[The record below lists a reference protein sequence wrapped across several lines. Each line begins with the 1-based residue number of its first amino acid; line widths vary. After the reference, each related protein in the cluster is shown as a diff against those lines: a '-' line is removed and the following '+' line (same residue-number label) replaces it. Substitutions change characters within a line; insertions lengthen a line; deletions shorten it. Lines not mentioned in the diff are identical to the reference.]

1 MNSSKPTIDGRYLAR
16 TLYDGSGGPAR
27 TNVLIEVKNG
37 VFSRISSYQCSDT
50 AQDIQEYDIMTPG
63 LIDIQ
68 INGAND
74 VQFNGDTSPVA
85 VAKIAEGAAKGGT
98 AWVLPTFVTSGGT
111 DYLQAIKGVKD
122 AIKAGTPGVLGVHL
136 EGPFLS
142 PKRPGIHPSTAIRP
156 LSNADLANI
165 TKPFPGQLL
174 VTLAPE
180 EQPPGMV
187 RKLTDAGVIVF
198 AGHTEATA
206 EDIDAAKSEGLQ
218 GVTHLFNAM
227 SQLQG
232 RAPGVVGSVLGG
244 GLYAGIIAD
253 GYHVHWD
260 NVALA
265 VKTLPD
271 HLCLVTDAMCTLAGT
286 LTEFDFF
293 DEHIFLNDGKLS
305 NSQGTLAGAHI
316 AMDESIRNLVNE
328 GIAAPELAVKLASRN
343 PAEALGIGDWLGS
356 VKEGYKASL
365 SAFNRSFS
373 AITVFR

>member
-1 MNSSKPTIDGRYLAR
+1 MNSSKPTIDGKYLAR

-27 TNVLIEVKNG
+27 ADILVEIENG
-37 VFSRISSYQCSDT
+37 VFSRIAPYQRSDA
-50 AQDIQEYDIMTPG
+50 AQEIQEYDIMTPG

-74 VQFNGDTSPVA
+74 VQFNSDTSPEA

-111 DYLQAIKGVKD
+111 NYLEAIKGVKD

-156 LSNADLANI
+156 LSDADVTNI
-165 TKPFPGQLL
+165 TQPFPGQIL

-180 EQPPGMV
+180 EQTPGMV
-187 RKLTDAGVIVF
+187 RKLVDAGVIVF
-198 AGHTEATA
+198 AGHTEATI
-206 EDIDAAKSEGLQ
+206 EDMVAATSEGLR
-218 GVTHLFNAM
+218 GATHLFNAM

-244 GLYAGIIAD
+244 GLFAGIIAD
-253 GYHVHWD
+253 GYHVHWR
-260 NVALA
+260 NVALSL
-265 VKTLPD
+265 KTIPD

-286 LTEFDFF
+286 ITEFDFF

-305 NSQGTLAGAHI
+305 NAQGTLAGTHI
-316 AMDESIRNLVNE
+316 AMDESIRNLIGQGV
-328 GIAAPELAVKLASRN
+328 AAPELAIKLASHN
-343 PAEALGIGDWLGS
+343 PAKALGLGKRLGL
-356 VKEGYKASL
+356 VEKGCTAAL
-365 SAFNRSFS
+365 SIFDRDFNAVGVTR
-373 AITVFR
+373 